1 VSTKWRANVA
11 MNISWSG
18 PRAGIP
24 VGGRAEDIKVT
35 YALRRSYAD
44 GGGSRTEDFRGCRR
58 CHRVGCSRHGG
69 DRNVELIEIAGRLEP
84 ARRGGEG
91 NHLRY
96 TRLEPQE
103 LGFGSAVFTCRGE
116 LKLRGLQIG
125 AAGLYRSGVVDRS
138 GAFSGCFVRAAQ
150 LRLLAAPSDRRAVP
164 RRLRPSGPPGPGC
177 PGAGRL
183 VSRRARDSLSGARGA
198 R

>member
-1 VSTKWRANVA
+1 MA

-103 LGFGSAVFTCRGE
+103 IGFGSAVFTCRDAPRMMSLGRDE
-116 LKLRGLQIG
+116 IARSIRVEDLIQRSFASGMGWGL
-125 AAGLYRSGVVDRS
+125 
-138 GAFSGCFVRAAQ
+138 VR
-150 LRLLAAPSDRRAVP
+150 
-164 RRLRPSGPPGPGC
+164 RRLPMVWALQFISFAIC
-177 PGAGRL
+177 TI
-183 VSRRARDSLSGARGA
+183 VRR
-198 R
+198 